1 MSYVLNG
8 YKWGNT
14 TLGEASGTVYW
25 SIESFSGLSYNS
37 SRYDQDDFEQATY
50 DAFQAWENV
59 SGLDFEY
66 TNNASQTDISIEMAA
81 LSGDTVGRAFINYG
95 SGSGAGDVF
104 EIRSASIDMDSTE
117 GWAPYGETDLN
128 FNAVMLHEIGH
139 TIGLD
144 HITNSNM
151 IMNAVVSADDL
162 GWGDIDGAQELYG
175 LATGSGGGGGGGGSP
190 VPDIEPLVPTDD
202 DPGDN
207 SPAPEGEEDDGGGG
221 GGAIIALLGALVAI
235 IAGVLGMGGGAAVA
249 MLAAGGGGDDDEV
262 EEETS
267 PEDDVLLTEVHELY
281 IDEEAYLAN
290 HAHDHGTCMCGDEA
304 CDGDHSQ
311 DQDTATTVDGIP
323 AVMIADGDIC
333 GCGSTGCDGE
343 CAETEEMLYAC

>member
-81 LSGDTVGRAFINYG
+81 LSGDTVGRAYINYG

-128 FNAVMLHEIGH
+128 FYAVMLHEIGH

-144 HITNSNM
+144 HIGNSNM
-151 IMNAVVSADDL
+151 IMNAFVSADDL
-162 GWGDIDGAQELYG
+162 GWGDIDGKSFL
-175 LATGSGGGGGGGGSP
+175 
-190 VPDIEPLVPTDD
+190 PTR
-202 DPGDN
+202 
-207 SPAPEGEEDDGGGG
+207 S
-221 GGAIIALLGALVAI
+221 ALLFDFFMALFCWAWKSESRLPLWEKE
-235 IAGVLGMGGGAAVA
+235 AQTA
-249 MLAAGGGGDDDEV
+249 
-262 EEETS
+262 
-267 PEDDVLLTEVHELY
+267 DDVF
-281 IDEEAYLAN
+281 
-290 HAHDHGTCMCGDEA
+290 
-304 CDGDHSQ
+304 SF
-311 DQDTATTVDGIP
+311 
-323 AVMIADGDIC
+323 
-333 GCGSTGCDGE
+333 
-343 CAETEEMLYAC
+343 